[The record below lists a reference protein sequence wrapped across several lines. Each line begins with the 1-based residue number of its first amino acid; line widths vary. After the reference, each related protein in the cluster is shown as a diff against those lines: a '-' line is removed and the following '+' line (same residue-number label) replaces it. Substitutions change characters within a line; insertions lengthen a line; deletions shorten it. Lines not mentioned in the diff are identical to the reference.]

1 MEKNG
6 GNVGVDMD
14 VETIDEV
21 EPSIAD
27 SMYVNEVGVQKG
39 TAQSNVIHEEISPIE
54 NENATESNSN
64 HVSHVNHSNS
74 SDNLSLPS
82 ILQPGISPKTH
93 VYAAHSSRTTKS
105 SCSFSSKLNSNAF
118 FSSILSF
125 YTSVLIV
132 ILVLLN
138 AILLTLSILQT
149 NWPHSPIMFT
159 MSIGLTLS
167 YIWFMSELNKSKLD

>member
-93 VYAAHSSRTTKS
+93 V
-105 SCSFSSKLNSNAF
+105 
-118 FSSILSF
+118 
-125 YTSVLIV
+125 VLIV